1 MAVKVTLPQMGE
13 GVTDATVTKW
23 LKQEGEQVKEYDP
36 LVEVN
41 TDKVDTEIPSPASGT
56 ILKILQA
63 EGAVVPVNAT
73 LVWIG
78 EPGEALPEDD
88 GAAAS
93 AAAPAPKAATQPAPV
108 APAAPQPV
116 PASQVVVKQSPPPL
130 QPQQQ
135 PTHAANG
142 GLPGGPV
149 SALAAKVAA
158 EHGVNLAAV
167 HGSGPGGRITK
178 EDVLAAAQAGTA
190 RMAPGAT
197 AAPAASGQPPAA
209 ISLPSFDGHNM
220 ATFLS
225 PVVRKLAAEHNIDVS
240 RIRGTGEGG
249 RVTKADVEAA
259 LVNGAIAPTQFAA
272 PQAQQTAAAKPQ
284 FPPAFPEAIPGTVMK
299 LNPVRRAIAEHM
311 VRSKHTSPH
320 VTTVMEI
327 DMSRVGA
334 HRAANKAA
342 FAQQGVNLTFTAY
355 FVNAIV
361 AACNA
366 YPIVNSSWSD
376 EGVAVHGAINIGI
389 ATALEP
395 DGLIV
400 PVVKNAGSMT
410 LLELARAVNDLSG
423 RARGKQLK
431 TDEVQGGTI
440 TLTNHGTSG
449 SLFATPI
456 INQPQCAIIGTGA
469 IQKRTVVIDDAIA
482 IRPMAYTTLTFD
494 HRILDGAVAD
504 YFLGTIKFTL
514 ENWA

>member
-1 MAVKVTLPQMGE
+1 MAVKVLLPQMGE

-23 LKQEGEQVKEYDP
+23 LKKEGDSVKEYDP

-63 EGAVVPVNAT
+63 EGAVVPVNSI

-78 EPGEALPEDD
+78 KPGEAIPED
-88 GAAAS
+88 GGTPATPAK
-93 AAAPAPKAATQPAPV
+93 APETPNPTPRQVGTTPSPPQNQQQLNQPAVKPLPV
-108 APAAPQPV
+108 TPIPARSAPVSAG
-116 PASQVVVKQSPPPL
+116 AS
-130 QPQQQ
+130 
-135 PTHAANG
+135 
-142 GLPGGPV
+142 GGPV

-158 EHGVNLAAV
+158 EQGVNLAAV
-167 HGSGPGGRITK
+167 RGSGPGGRITK

-190 RMAPGAT
+190 RHTASAPIRSNG
-197 AAPAASGQPPAA
+197 PV
-209 ISLPSFDGHNM
+209 SLPKFDGHNM

-225 PVVRKLAAEHNIDVS
+225 PVVKKMAAENNIDVNS
-240 RIRGTGEGG
+240 IRGTGAGG
-249 RVTKADVEAA
+249 RVTKHDVEAA
-259 LVNGAIAPTQFAA
+259 LANGHTALPFAPM
-272 PQAQQTAAAKPQ
+272 PAQSARSQ
-284 FPPAFPEAIPGTVMK
+284 FPPAFHEAIPGSVMK
-299 LNPVRRAIAEHM
+299 LNPVRRSIAEHM

-320 VTTVMEI
+320 VTTIMEA
-327 DMSRVGA
+327 DMSAVSA

-355 FVNAIV
+355 FVAAIV
-361 AACNA
+361 EACTA
-366 YPIVNSSWSD
+366 YPIVNSSWSE
-376 EGVAVHGAINIGI
+376 EGVAVHGAINVGV

-400 PVVKNAGSMT
+400 PVVKNAGGLD
-410 LLELARAVNDLSG
+410 LLGMAAAVNDLST

-469 IQKRTVVIDDAIA
+469 IQKRVVVINDAIA
-482 IRPMAYTTLTFD
+482 IRPMIYLGLTFD